1 LESGLK
7 LGTHKFQEIQNPN
20 KECTTTN
27 PYYTP
32 ITILNEIEKTEIDV
46 SVVLPCLNE
55 EPTIGECITKIK
67 NVFKNLKIQGE
78 IIVADNSND
87 KSPIIAKSLGAKIVN
102 PSKKG
107 YGNAYLSGIK
117 EARGKIIVM
126 ADADGTYDLEEIFK
140 FIRII
145 KNGNADIVVGS
156 RLKGRILPGAM
167 PKLHRYVGNP
177 LLTLIANILFGTR
190 ISDMH
195 CGMRAITKKAWEK
208 IKATSKGMEFASEML
223 IKAAKNKLKI
233 IEVPIIYYPRKG
245 SASKLNPLKDGWR
258 HTKLM
263 LKLRFLHR
271 S

>member
-1 LESGLK
+1 MEA
-7 LGTHKFQEIQNPN
+7 HKFQGIQIPN
-20 KECTTTN
+20 KQCTTTN

-67 NVFKNLKIQGE
+67 NVFKKLRIQGE
-78 IIVADNSND
+78 IIVADNSTD
-87 KSPIIAKSLGAKIVN
+87 CSPIIAKGLGAKIVN

-126 ADADGTYDLEEIFK
+126 ADADGTYDLEETSKLIK
-140 FIRII
+140 II
-145 KNGNADIVVGS
+145 KNGNTDIVMGT
-156 RLKGRILPGAM
+156 RLKGKILPGAM

-208 IKATSKGMEFASEML
+208 IKATSTGMEFASEMI
-223 IKAAKNKLKI
+223 IKAAKKRLKI
-233 IEVPIIYYPRKG
+233 VETPITYHPRRG
-245 SASKLNPLKDGWR
+245 TNSKLNPIKDGYR
-258 HTKLM
+258 HLKLM
-263 LKLRFLHR
+263 IKLRFCKNEK
-271 S
+271 